1 MKIGIILF
9 IVGFVLLTLLLKTQI
24 NKIVIKNIAVTIAIL
39 ISIYGVILMIQP
51 NEDKYFDYTQT
62 TITHETKVQNDK

>member
-9 IVGFVLLTLLLKTQI
+9 ILGLVLLTLLLKTNI
-24 NKIVIKNIAVTIAIL
+24 TKTVIKNIAFAIAIL
-39 ISIYGVILMIQP
+39 LSIYGLILMVQP

-62 TITHETKVQNDK
+62 TISTTKVTNEK

>member
-9 IVGFVLLTLLLKTQI
+9 ILGLVLLTLLLKTNI
-24 NKIVIKNIAVTIAIL
+24 TKTVIKNIAFAIAIL
-39 ISIYGVILMIQP
+39 LSIYGLILMVQP

-62 TITHETKVQNDK
+62 TISTTKVINEK

>member
-9 IVGFVLLTLLLKTQI
+9 ILGLVLLTLLLKTNI
-24 NKIVIKNIAVTIAIL
+24 TKTVIKNIAFAIAIL
-39 ISIYGVILMIQP
+39 LSIYGLILMVQP

-62 TITHETKVQNDK
+62 TISHPIKAPNEN

>member
-9 IVGFVLLTLLLKTQI
+9 ILGLVLLTLLLKTNI
-24 NKIVIKNIAVTIAIL
+24 TKTVIKNIAFAIAIL
-39 ISIYGVILMIQP
+39 LSIYGLILMVQP

-62 TITHETKVQNDK
+62 TISQPIKAPNEN